1 MLDITIGLTEGVAWP
16 WPIAVYLFLAGISGG
31 AVAVAICVNLFRGV
45 HLNTPIMKAATLIGF
60 ITIVL
65 GMICLVLDLTN
76 PLFFWRIL
84 VYYNPTSVM
93 SIGVMALL
101 FYIPLVFV
109 LMCVALQQEITSVS
123 WLKWL
128 DPIISFFAKFRV
140 ALDWIVLILAI
151 AICAYTGFLISAL
164 IRFPLINTA
173 VLPAL
178 FVASGFS
185 AGCAATKVLAA
196 WLFGADR
203 HGSDLHVLHA
213 AEWPIMA
220 VEALCLLMIIIAL
233 VSGNAAA
240 QAAFAAFT
248 TGMWA
253 QVFWVGAVGIGF
265 LIPLALSVY
274 LWIRADTAR
283 ERARSLA
290 AAVGV
295 GAAVY
300 ALGRFMP
307 SEPENIQ
314 IDPALMNGLAAGVIG
329 YLFGRSRRGAYIAA
343 TVGVLGASVANAI
356 FVWSQGVAQPLT
368 LGGAG
373 AFDVTVISGFLAVL
387 LSELIGEIVER
398 IARGRRR
405 PMREFKNGE
414 FIEREESR

>member
-1 MLDITIGLTEGVAWP
+1 MTIGL
-16 WPIAVYLFLAGISGG
+16 ILLLIAGILVLLGVGQRVLDKLRLTDRQALFWMAMIAAGGFLPDIGG
-31 AVAVAICVNLFRGV
+31 A
-45 HLNTPIMKAATLIGF
+45 
-60 ITIVL
+60 
-65 GMICLVLDLTN
+65 
-76 PLFFWRIL
+76 
-84 VYYNPTSVM
+84 
-93 SIGVMALL
+93 
-101 FYIPLVFV
+101 
-109 LMCVALQQEITSVS
+109 
-123 WLKWL
+123 
-128 DPIISFFAKFRV
+128 
-140 ALDWIVLILAI
+140 
-151 AICAYTGFLISAL
+151 
-164 IRFPLINTA
+164 
-173 VLPAL
+173 
-178 FVASGFS
+178 
-185 AGCAATKVLAA
+185 
-196 WLFGADR
+196 
-203 HGSDLHVLHA
+203 
-213 AEWPIMA
+213 
-220 VEALCLLMIIIAL
+220 
-233 VSGNAAA
+233 
-240 QAAFAAFT
+240 
-248 TGMWA
+248 
-253 QVFWVGAVGIGF
+253 

>member
-1 MLDITIGLTEGVAWP
+1 MTIGL
-16 WPIAVYLFLAGISGG
+16 ILLLIAGILVLLGVGQRVLDKLRLTDRQALFWMAMIAAGGFLPDIRVIDQFRFNIGG
-31 AVAVAICVNLFRGV
+31 A
-45 HLNTPIMKAATLIGF
+45 
-60 ITIVL
+60 
-65 GMICLVLDLTN
+65 
-76 PLFFWRIL
+76 
-84 VYYNPTSVM
+84 
-93 SIGVMALL
+93 
-101 FYIPLVFV
+101 
-109 LMCVALQQEITSVS
+109 
-123 WLKWL
+123 
-128 DPIISFFAKFRV
+128 
-140 ALDWIVLILAI
+140 
-151 AICAYTGFLISAL
+151 
-164 IRFPLINTA
+164 
-173 VLPAL
+173 
-178 FVASGFS
+178 
-185 AGCAATKVLAA
+185 
-196 WLFGADR
+196 
-203 HGSDLHVLHA
+203 
-213 AEWPIMA
+213 
-220 VEALCLLMIIIAL
+220 
-233 VSGNAAA
+233 
-240 QAAFAAFT
+240 
-248 TGMWA
+248 
-253 QVFWVGAVGIGF
+253 

-314 IDPALMNGLAAGVIG
+314 IDPALMNGLAVIG

>member
-1 MLDITIGLTEGVAWP
+1 MTIGL
-16 WPIAVYLFLAGISGG
+16 ILLLIAGILVLLGVGQRVLDKLRLTDRQALFWMAMIAAGGFLPDIRVIDQFRFNIGG
-31 AVAVAICVNLFRGV
+31 A
-45 HLNTPIMKAATLIGF
+45 
-60 ITIVL
+60 
-65 GMICLVLDLTN
+65 
-76 PLFFWRIL
+76 
-84 VYYNPTSVM
+84 
-93 SIGVMALL
+93 
-101 FYIPLVFV
+101 
-109 LMCVALQQEITSVS
+109 
-123 WLKWL
+123 
-128 DPIISFFAKFRV
+128 
-140 ALDWIVLILAI
+140 
-151 AICAYTGFLISAL
+151 
-164 IRFPLINTA
+164 
-173 VLPAL
+173 
-178 FVASGFS
+178 
-185 AGCAATKVLAA
+185 
-196 WLFGADR
+196 
-203 HGSDLHVLHA
+203 
-213 AEWPIMA
+213 
-220 VEALCLLMIIIAL
+220 
-233 VSGNAAA
+233 
-240 QAAFAAFT
+240 
-248 TGMWA
+248 
-253 QVFWVGAVGIGF
+253 

-373 AFDVTVISGFLAVL
+373 AFDVTVISGFQAVL